1 MIPHSKAIALAVNR
15 LSPVTILTL
24 TPAFLHYEI
33 APGTSYLKRSLIP
46 IKQIKVKLFYS
57 TSNTPLLSL
66 FSRSKKINN
75 SIFLF

>member
-46 IKQIKVKLFYS
+46 SRHIKVNLLYS
-57 TSNTPLLSL
+57 TSNTPLSSL
-66 FSRSKKINN
+66 FSRSININ
-75 SIFLF
+75 DNFHL